1 MHLCWHTY
9 LDVHD
14 QNKHS
19 LSLYIVIVIIS
30 CCAVRA
36 SWAPVHTAYVKG
48 LHSFLKEYMWHATFV
63 RDNFKFEV
71 SLASLLGPLLRII
84 STVLCNQADTK
95 TQQLVHAVRFYS
107 ETESLYR
114 RIVQSNLKCL
124 IQNDINKLLFYPK
137 IPVASSECLAWKLW
151 IVLLLHIK
159 ERVFQPSW
167 FYLFID
173 IILPALGY
181 HHYNFYV
188 NSLFWLNKLKN
199 WNDVE
204 ISTAKPVCRH
214 SGLF

>member
-1 MHLCWHTY
+1 MISNAFIHT
-9 LDVHD
+9 LMSMTKINIV
-14 QNKHS
+14 
-19 LSLYIVIVIIS
+19 SLYIVIVIIS

-48 LHSFLKEYMWHATFV
+48 LHSFFKEYMWHATFI

-137 IPVASSECLAWKLW
+137 IPVASSECLAWKLS
-151 IVLLLHIK
+151 IVLLCDA
-159 ERVFQPSW
+159 R
-167 FYLFID
+167 
-173 IILPALGY
+173 
-181 HHYNFYV
+181 
-188 NSLFWLNKLKN
+188 
-199 WNDVE
+199 
-204 ISTAKPVCRH
+204 
-214 SGLF
+214 